1 MTQNLTLP
9 VLIVG
14 LLIGLASASLA
25 GYLALFRRN
34 ALKHKSSAV
43 GTFSAGILVGL
54 SLLSMLPDAMDTLRS
69 DYGWSTAYVMLIFIC
84 AAAGMFLLE
93 HVIFTHEHVTAAALS
108 SLTAVQN
115 SASAAEPEHVAASTA
130 LNDAALAAAAAEKE
144 AAAAELSM
152 IEMACVECEEIVVEE
167 PAAAAPPP
175 PRHHRRRRRRPPP
188 TRRGQSSA

>member
-115 SASAAEPEHVAASTA
+115 SASAAEPDQSQESIRQDQRSLRRDADQLGEHGFGRSQKT
-130 LNDAALAAAAAEKE
+130 E
-144 AAAAELSM
+144 
-152 IEMACVECEEIVVEE
+152 
-167 PAAAAPPP
+167 
-175 PRHHRRRRRRPPP
+175 R
-188 TRRGQSSA
+188 